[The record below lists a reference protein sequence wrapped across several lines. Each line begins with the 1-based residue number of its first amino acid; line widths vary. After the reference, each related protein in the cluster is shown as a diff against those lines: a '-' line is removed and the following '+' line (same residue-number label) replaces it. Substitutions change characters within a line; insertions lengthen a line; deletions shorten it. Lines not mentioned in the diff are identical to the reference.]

1 MACQESYKVLIMKKA
16 AKHYLEDQDIQL
28 ILGTLL
34 RIGVIL
40 SMAVVFIGGV
50 LYLVNYHNDVVDYTI
65 FKPDDNGNATIAA
78 IFKGLKSM
86 DSKSIIQLGILLLIF
101 TPITRV
107 VFSIFSFLIERD
119 YLYVLIGLFVLCVIL
134 FSLSN
139 KLVG

>member
-1 MACQESYKVLIMKKA
+1 MKKLT
-16 AKHYLEDQDIQL
+16 KQHLVDQDIQV

-34 RIGVIL
+34 RVGVIL
-40 SMAVVFIGGV
+40 AMTVVLIGGV
-50 LYLVNYHNDVVDYTI
+50 MYLMEYSNELVDYNT
-65 FKPDDNGNATIAA
+65 FKPFDNEYATIAA
-78 IFKGLKSM
+78 IFKGLYIM
-86 DSKSIIQLGILLLIF
+86 DSKAIIQFGTILLIF

-119 YLYVLIGLFVLCVIL
+119 YLYVVIGLIVLSVIL

>member
-1 MACQESYKVLIMKKA
+1 MKKLTRQNLA
-16 AKHYLEDQDIQL
+16 DQDIQI

-34 RIGVIL
+34 RVGVIL
-40 SMAVVFIGGV
+40 AMTVVLVGGV
-50 LYLVNYHNDVVDYTI
+50 MYLIEYGNNLVDYSI
-65 FKPDDNGNATIAA
+65 FKPFDNEYATIEA
-78 IFKGLKSM
+78 IFKGLYTM
-86 DSKSIIQLGILLLIF
+86 DSKAIIQLGTILLIF

-119 YLYVLIGLFVLCVIL
+119 YLYALIGLFVLSVIL